1 MENDVKDTENLE
13 LEKQK
18 QELEKQKQELEKLT
32 QEKEQE
38 IIKEKRKY
46 IYIFLEIIKE
56 KRNYILLGIIIFL
69 FMLYPILSSITY
81 DEPSQAIKTAH
92 TKTILETLPDLI
104 SVLIKNNLDSHQQEI
119 SDLLSSS
126 KDKMYSKVDA
136 QIDNLFDP
144 IENNVDKFLD
154 WHYSLKGNYSE
165 LALFVA
171 KKLGLSVEDALF
183 NKLQEKFLGADYK
196 QRLKTMTDNISD
208 AFISLLRQ
216 HKKDTEKI
224 ATQGV
229 ADIPQVVE
237 SLKNI
242 DDQIEIDL
250 QLKVG
255 FAAAI
260 GATAGVG
267 AGALMEKLAPKL
279 VEKIGAKLGAKV
291 GAKFLAK
298 FGIAV
303 GGVLSTLGADVA
315 FNYIDEWLHR
325 DDFKK
330 EILNNINE
338 VKKNLKESYKTGFDN
353 SITKFSQGLQED
365 LKNIETISV
374 KAHIEKLKQTPE
386 ENNQK
391 KTINKKGLIF

>member
-1 MENDVKDTENLE
+1 MSVENDVKEDLE
-13 LEKQK
+13 QARPKL
-18 QELEKQKQELEKLT
+18 ELEKQKQELEKLT

-38 IIKEKRKY
+38 IKKKEGRKY
-46 IYIFLEIIKE
+46 IYI
-56 KRNYILLGIIIFL
+56 IIIIIIL

-92 TKTILETLPDLI
+92 TKTILEILPDPI
-104 SVLIKNNLDSHQQEI
+104 SDLIKNNLDSHQQEI

-208 AFISLLRQ
+208 AFISLLCQ

-242 DDQIEIDL
+242 DDQIERDL
-250 QLKVG
+250 QLKMG

-267 AGALMEKLAPKL
+267 AGKLMKRLVPKL
-279 VEKIGAKLGAKV
+279 VEKLGTKLGAK
-291 GAKFLAK
+291 FLVK

-303 GGVLSTLGADVA
+303 GGVLSTLGADA
-315 FNYIDEWLHR
+315 TFNYIDEWLHR
-325 DDFKK
+325 DEFKK

-353 SITKFSQGLQED
+353 SITKFSQEFQKD

-374 KAHIEKLKQTPE
+374 KAYVEKLK
-386 ENNQK
+386 
-391 KTINKKGLIF
+391 

>member
-1 MENDVKDTENLE
+1 MENDVKEDLE
-13 LEKQK
+13 QARPK

-38 IIKEKRKY
+38 IIKEERKY
-46 IYIFLEIIKE
+46 IYI
-56 KRNYILLGIIIFL
+56 IIIFL
-69 FMLYPILSSITY
+69 FMLYPILSSFTY
-81 DEPSQAIKTAH
+81 NEPSQAIKTAH
-92 TKTILETLPDLI
+92 TKTILEILPDPI
-104 SVLIKNNLDSHQQEI
+104 SDLIKNNLDSHQQEI

-136 QIDNLFDP
+136 QINNLFDP

-165 LALFVA
+165 IALFVA

-242 DDQIEIDL
+242 DDQTERDL
-250 QLKVG
+250 KLKIG
-255 FAAAI
+255 IAAAI
-260 GATAGVG
+260 GLTAGVG
-267 AGALMEKLAPKL
+267 AGKLIKRLVPKL
-279 VEKIGAKLGAKV
+279 VEKLGTKL

-338 VKKNLKESYKTGFDN
+338 VKKNLKESYKMGFDN

-374 KAHIEKLKQTPE
+374 KAYVEKLK
-386 ENNQK
+386 
-391 KTINKKGLIF
+391 

>member
-18 QELEKQKQELEKLT
+18 QELEKLT

-38 IIKEKRKY
+38 IKKKEERKY
-46 IYIFLEIIKE
+46 IYIFL
-56 KRNYILLGIIIFL
+56 GIIIFL
-69 FMLYPILSSITY
+69 FILYFTLSIFTY
-81 DEPSQAIKTAH
+81 NEPSQAIKTAH
-92 TKTILETLPDLI
+92 TKTILEIFPDPI
-104 SVLIKNNLDSHQQEI
+104 SDLIKNNLDSHQQEI

-165 LALFVA
+165 LALLVA

-216 HKKDTEKI
+216 HKKDIEKI

-242 DDQIEIDL
+242 DDRIERDL
-250 QLKVG
+250 QLKMG
-255 FAAAI
+255 FAVAI

-267 AGALMEKLAPKL
+267 AGKLMKRLAPKL
-279 VEKIGAKLGAKV
+279 VEKLGTKLGAKV

-338 VKKNLKESYKTGFDN
+338 MKKNLKESYKTGFDN
-353 SITKFSQGLQED
+353 SITKFSQEFQKD

-374 KAHIEKLKQTPE
+374 KAYVEKLK
-386 ENNQK
+386 
-391 KTINKKGLIF
+391 

>member
-1 MENDVKDTENLE
+1 MENDVKEDLE
-13 LEKQK
+13 QARPKL
-18 QELEKQKQELEKLT
+18 ELEKQKQELEKLT

-38 IIKEKRKY
+38 IKKKEGRKY
-46 IYIFLEIIKE
+46 IY
-56 KRNYILLGIIIFL
+56 IIIFL

-81 DEPSQAIKTAH
+81 NEPSQAIKTAH
-92 TKTILETLPDLI
+92 TKTILEILPDPI
-104 SVLIKNNLDSHQQEI
+104 SDLIKNNFDSHQQEI

-183 NKLQEKFLGADYK
+183 NKLQEKLLGADYK
-196 QRLKTMTDNISD
+196 QRLKTMIDNISD
-208 AFISLLRQ
+208 VFISLLRQ

-242 DDQIEIDL
+242 DDRIERDL
-250 QLKVG
+250 KLKMG

-260 GATAGVG
+260 GATAGMG
-267 AGALMEKLAPKL
+267 AGKLMKRLVPKL
-279 VEKIGAKLGAKV
+279 VEKLGTKLGAKV
-291 GAKFLAK
+291 GAKFLVK

-303 GGVLSTLGADVA
+303 GGVLSTLGTDVA
-315 FNYIDEWLHR
+315 FNYIDERLHR

-338 VKKNLKESYKTGFDN
+338 MKKNLKESYKISFDN
-353 SITKFSQGLQED
+353 SITKFSQEFQKD

-374 KAHIEKLKQTPE
+374 KTHMKKLNQTPK

-391 KTINKKGLIF
+391 NNQ

>member
-13 LEKQK
+13 QAKQK

-38 IIKEKRKY
+38 IKKKEERKY
-46 IYIFLEIIKE
+46 IYIFL
-56 KRNYILLGIIIFL
+56 GIIIFL
-69 FMLYPILSSITY
+69 FILYFTLSIFTY
-81 DEPSQAIKTAH
+81 NEPSQAIKTAH
-92 TKTILETLPDLI
+92 TKTILEIFPDLI
-104 SVLIKNNLDSHQQEI
+104 SDLIKNNLDSHQQEI

-196 QRLKTMTDNISD
+196 QRLQTMTDNISD
-208 AFISLLRQ
+208 AFISLLCQ

-229 ADIPQVVE
+229 ADIPQVME

-242 DDQIEIDL
+242 DDRTERDVE
-250 QLKVG
+250 LKMG

-279 VEKIGAKLGAKV
+279 VKKLGTKL

-298 FGIAV
+298 FG

-338 VKKNLKESYKTGFDN
+338 VKKNLKESYKMGFDN
-353 SITKFSQGLQED
+353 SITKFSQEFQKD

-374 KAHIEKLKQTPE
+374 KAHIEKLNQTLE

-391 KTINKKGLIF
+391 NNQ

>member
-1 MENDVKDTENLE
+1 MENDVKEDLE
-13 LEKQK
+13 QARPKL
-18 QELEKQKQELEKLT
+18 ELEKQKQELEKLT

-38 IIKEKRKY
+38 IKKKEGRKY
-46 IYIFLEIIKE
+46 IYI
-56 KRNYILLGIIIFL
+56 IIIIL

-92 TKTILETLPDLI
+92 TKTILEILPDPI
-104 SVLIKNNLDSHQQEI
+104 SDLIKNNLDSHQQEI

-144 IENNVDKFLD
+144 TENNVDKFLD

-165 LALFVA
+165 LALLTAKFVA

-242 DDQIEIDL
+242 DDRIERDL
-250 QLKVG
+250 KLKMG
-255 FAAAI
+255 FAASI
-260 GATAGVG
+260 GLTAGVG
-267 AGALMEKLAPKL
+267 AGKLMKSLIPKL
-279 VEKIGAKLGAKV
+279 VEKLGTKL

-303 GGVLSTLGADVA
+303 GGGVLSTLGADVA
-315 FNYIDEWLHR
+315 FNYIDEWLYR

-338 VKKNLKESYKTGFDN
+338 MKKNLKESYKISFDN
-353 SITKFSQGLQED
+353 GITKFSQEFQKD

-374 KAHIEKLKQTPE
+374 KAHMEKLNQTPK

-391 KTINKKGLIF
+391 NNQ

>member
-38 IIKEKRKY
+38 IKKKEERKY
-46 IYIFLEIIKE
+46 IYIF
-56 KRNYILLGIIIFL
+56 LGIIIFL

-81 DEPSQAIKTAH
+81 KEPSQAIKTAH
-92 TKTILETLPDLI
+92 TKTILEILPDLI
-104 SVLIKNNLDSHQQEI
+104 PDLIKNNLDSHQQEI

-165 LALFVA
+165 LALLVA

-229 ADIPQVVE
+229 AGIPQVAE

-242 DDQIEIDL
+242 DDQIERDL
-250 QLKVG
+250 QLKMG
-255 FAAAI
+255 FAVAI
-260 GATAGVG
+260 GATTGVG
-267 AGALMEKLAPKL
+267 AGKLMKRLAPKL
-279 VEKIGAKLGAKV
+279 VEKLGTKL

-303 GGVLSTLGADVA
+303 GGVLSTLGADA
-315 FNYIDEWLHR
+315 ALNYIDEWLHR

-338 VKKNLKESYKTGFDN
+338 VKKNLKESYKMGFDN

-374 KAHIEKLKQTPE
+374 KAHMEKLK
-386 ENNQK
+386 
-391 KTINKKGLIF
+391 

>member
-1 MENDVKDTENLE
+1 MENDVKEDLE
-13 LEKQK
+13 QARPK
-18 QELEKQKQELEKLT
+18 QELEKQKLELEKLT

-38 IIKEKRKY
+38 IIKEKREY
-46 IYIFLEIIKE
+46 IYIF
-56 KRNYILLGIIIFL
+56 LGIIIFL
-69 FMLYPILSSITY
+69 FILYFTLSIFTY
-81 DEPSQAIKTAH
+81 NEPSQAIKTAH
-92 TKTILETLPDLI
+92 TKTILEIFPDLI
-104 SVLIKNNLDSHQQEI
+104 SDLIKNNLDSHQQEI

-165 LALFVA
+165 LALLVA

-196 QRLKTMTDNISD
+196 QRLQTMTDNISD

-229 ADIPQVVE
+229 ADIPQVAE

-242 DDQIEIDL
+242 DDRTERDL
-250 QLKVG
+250 KLKMG

-260 GATAGVG
+260 GLTAGMG
-267 AGALMEKLAPKL
+267 AGVLMKRLAPNL
-279 VEKIGAKLGAKV
+279 VEKLGTKL

>member
-13 LEKQK
+13 QEKQK
-18 QELEKQKQELEKLT
+18 LDLEKQKQELEKLT

-38 IIKEKRKY
+38 IIKEKRN
-46 IYIFLEIIKE
+46 YIF
-56 KRNYILLGIIIFL
+56 LGIIIFL

-81 DEPSQAIKTAH
+81 NEPSQAIKTAH

-104 SVLIKNNLDSHQQEI
+104 PDLIKNNLDSHQQEI

-165 LALFVA
+165 LALLTAKFVA

-183 NKLQEKFLGADYK
+183 NKLQEKLLGADYK
-196 QRLKTMTDNISD
+196 QRLQTMTDNISN

-242 DDQIEIDL
+242 NDQIERDL
-250 QLKVG
+250 QLKMG

-267 AGALMEKLAPKL
+267 AGKLMKMLAPKL
-279 VEKIGAKLGAKV
+279 VEKLGTKLGAKV

-303 GGVLSTLGADVA
+303 GGGVLSTLGADVA

-338 VKKNLKESYKTGFDN
+338 AKKNLKESYKTGFDN
-353 SITKFSQGLQED
+353 SITKFSQEFQKG

-374 KAHIEKLKQTPE
+374 KAHVEKLNQTPK

-391 KTINKKGLIF
+391 INQ

>member
-1 MENDVKDTENLE
+1 MENDVKEDLE
-13 LEKQK
+13 QARP
-18 QELEKQKQELEKLT
+18 KQELEKLT

-38 IIKEKRKY
+38 IIKEKREY
-46 IYIFLEIIKE
+46 IYIFLEIIKK
-56 KRNYILLGIIIFL
+56 KRNYIFLGIIIFL
-69 FMLYPILSSITY
+69 FIFYIILSSITY
-81 DEPSQAIKTAH
+81 NEPSQSIKTAH

-104 SVLIKNNLDSHQQEI
+104 SDLIKNNLDSHQQEI
-119 SDLLSSS
+119 SDLLSSN

-165 LALFVA
+165 LALLTAKFVA

-183 NKLQEKFLGADYK
+183 NKLQEKLLGTDYK

-208 AFISLLRQ
+208 AFISLLHQ

-229 ADIPQVVE
+229 ADIPQVAE

-242 DDQIEIDL
+242 NDQIERDL
-250 QLKVG
+250 QLKMR

-260 GATAGVG
+260 GLTAGVG
-267 AGALMEKLAPKL
+267 AGKLMKRLVPKL
-279 VEKIGAKLGAKV
+279 VEKLGTKLGAKV

-338 VKKNLKESYKTGFDN
+338 MKKNLKESYKMGFDN
-353 SITKFSQGLQED
+353 SITKFSQEFQKD

-374 KAHIEKLKQTPE
+374 KAHVEKLK
-386 ENNQK
+386 
-391 KTINKKGLIF
+391 

>member
-1 MENDVKDTENLE
+1 MENDVKEDLE
-13 LEKQK
+13 QARPKL
-18 QELEKQKQELEKLT
+18 ELEKQKQELEKLT

-38 IIKEKRKY
+38 IKKKEGRKY
-46 IYIFLEIIKE
+46 IYI
-56 KRNYILLGIIIFL
+56 IIIIIL

-92 TKTILETLPDLI
+92 TKTILEILPDPI
-104 SVLIKNNLDSHQQEI
+104 SDLIKNNLDSHQQEI

-183 NKLQEKFLGADYK
+183 NKLQEKLLGADYK
-196 QRLKTMTDNISD
+196 QRLQTMTDNISD

-229 ADIPQVVE
+229 ADIPQVAE

-242 DDQIEIDL
+242 NDQIERDL
-250 QLKVG
+250 QLKMG

-267 AGALMEKLAPKL
+267 AGKLMKRLAPKL
-279 VEKIGAKLGAKV
+279 VEKIGTKLGAKV

-303 GGVLSTLGADVA
+303 GGVLPTLGADVA

-338 VKKNLKESYKTGFDN
+338 MKKNLKESYKISFDN
-353 SITKFSQGLQED
+353 STTKFSQEFQED

-374 KAHIEKLKQTPE
+374 KAHVEKLNQTPK

-391 KTINKKGLIF
+391 NNQ

>member
-38 IIKEKRKY
+38 IKKKEERKY
-46 IYIFLEIIKE
+46 IYIF
-56 KRNYILLGIIIFL
+56 LGIIIFL

-81 DEPSQAIKTAH
+81 KEPSQAIKTAH

-104 SVLIKNNLDSHQQEI
+104 SDLIKNNLDSHQQEI

-165 LALFVA
+165 LALLVA

-229 ADIPQVVE
+229 TDIPQVAE

-242 DDQIEIDL
+242 DDQIERDL
-250 QLKVG
+250 QLKMG
-255 FAAAI
+255 FAVAI
-260 GATAGVG
+260 GATTGVG
-267 AGALMEKLAPKL
+267 AGKLMKRLAPKL
-279 VEKIGAKLGAKV
+279 VEKLGAKL

-298 FGIAV
+298 FG
-303 GGVLSTLGADVA
+303 GGVLSTLGADAA

-338 VKKNLKESYKTGFDN
+338 VKKNLKESYKMGFDN

-374 KAHIEKLKQTPE
+374 KAHIEKLK
-386 ENNQK
+386 
-391 KTINKKGLIF
+391 

>member
-1 MENDVKDTENLE
+1 MENDVKDTENL
-13 LEKQK
+13 
-18 QELEKQKQELEKLT
+18 ELEKQKQELEKLT

-38 IIKEKRKY
+38 IIKEKREY
-46 IYIFLEIIKE
+46 IYIF
-56 KRNYILLGIIIFL
+56 LGIIIFL
-69 FMLYPILSSITY
+69 FILYFTLSIFTY
-81 DEPSQAIKTAH
+81 NEPNQAIKTAH

-104 SVLIKNNLDSHQQEI
+104 PDLIKNNLDSHQQEI

-165 LALFVA
+165 LALLVA

-208 AFISLLRQ
+208 ALISLLRQ

-242 DDQIEIDL
+242 DDQTERDL
-250 QLKVG
+250 ELKMG

-260 GATAGVG
+260 GATTGVG
-267 AGALMEKLAPKL
+267 AGKLMKRLVPKL
-279 VEKIGAKLGAKV
+279 VEKLGTKL

-338 VKKNLKESYKTGFDN
+338 VKKNLKESYKMGFDN
-353 SITKFSQGLQED
+353 SITKFSQEFQKD

-374 KAHIEKLKQTPE
+374 KAHIEKLNQTPK

-391 KTINKKGLIF
+391 NNQ

>member
-13 LEKQK
+13 QARPKL
-18 QELEKQKQELEKLT
+18 ELEKQKQELEKLT

-38 IIKEKRKY
+38 IKKKEERKY
-46 IYIFLEIIKE
+46 IYI
-56 KRNYILLGIIIFL
+56 IIIFL

-81 DEPSQAIKTAH
+81 DEPNQAIKTAH
-92 TKTILETLPDLI
+92 TKTILEILPDPI
-104 SVLIKNNLDSHQQEI
+104 SDLIKNNLDSHQQEI

-165 LALFVA
+165 PALFVA

-229 ADIPQVVE
+229 ADIPQVAE

-242 DDQIEIDL
+242 DDQIERDL
-250 QLKVG
+250 QLKMG

-260 GATAGVG
+260 GLTAGVG
-267 AGALMEKLAPKL
+267 AGKLIKRLVPKL
-279 VEKIGAKLGAKV
+279 VEKLGTKLGAK
-291 GAKFLAK
+291 FLVK

-303 GGVLSTLGADVA
+303 GGLSTLGADVA
-315 FNYIDEWLHR
+315 FNYIDEWLYR

-338 VKKNLKESYKTGFDN
+338 VKKKSERK
-353 SITKFSQGLQED
+353 LQ
-365 LKNIETISV
+365 N
-374 KAHIEKLKQTPE
+374 
-386 ENNQK
+386 
-391 KTINKKGLIF
+391 

>member
-1 MENDVKDTENLE
+1 MENDVKEALE
-13 LEKQK
+13 QARL
-18 QELEKQKQELEKLT
+18 KQELEKLT

-38 IIKEKRKY
+38 IKKKEGRKY
-46 IYIFLEIIKE
+46 IYI
-56 KRNYILLGIIIFL
+56 IIIIL

-104 SVLIKNNLDSHQQEI
+104 SDLIKNNLDSHQQEI

-183 NKLQEKFLGADYK
+183 NKLQEKLLGADYK
-196 QRLKTMTDNISD
+196 QRLQTMTDNISD

-229 ADIPQVVE
+229 ADISQVVE

-242 DDQIEIDL
+242 DDRTERDL
-250 QLKVG
+250 KLKMG

-267 AGALMEKLAPKL
+267 AGKLMKRLVPKL
-279 VEKIGAKLGAKV
+279 VEKLGTKL

-303 GGVLSTLGADVA
+303 GGGVLSTLGADVA
-315 FNYIDEWLHR
+315 LNYIDEWLHR
-325 DDFKK
+325 DEFKK

-338 VKKNLKESYKTGFDN
+338 MKKNLKESYKISFDN
-353 SITKFSQGLQED
+353 SITKFSQEFQKD

-374 KAHIEKLKQTPE
+374 KAYVEKLK
-386 ENNQK
+386 
-391 KTINKKGLIF
+391 

>member
-1 MENDVKDTENLE
+1 MENDVKEDLE
-13 LEKQK
+13 QARPKL
-18 QELEKQKQELEKLT
+18 ELEKQKQELEKLT

-38 IIKEKRKY
+38 IIKEKREY
-46 IYIFLEIIKE
+46 IYIFLEIIKK

-81 DEPSQAIKTAH
+81 DEPSQAIKTTH
-92 TKTILETLPDLI
+92 TKTILEILPDPISDLI
-104 SVLIKNNLDSHQQEI
+104 ENNLDSHQQEI

-229 ADIPQVVE
+229 AGIPQVVE

-242 DDQIEIDL
+242 DDRIERDL
-250 QLKVG
+250 KLKMG

-267 AGALMEKLAPKL
+267 AGKLMKRLVPKL
-279 VEKIGAKLGAKV
+279 VEKLGTKLGAKV

-303 GGVLSTLGADVA
+303 GGVLSTLGVDVA
-315 FNYIDEWLHR
+315 FNYIDEWLYR

-338 VKKNLKESYKTGFDN
+338 MKKNLKESYKMGFDN
-353 SITKFSQGLQED
+353 SITKFSQEFQKD

-374 KAHIEKLKQTPE
+374 KVHVEKLK
-386 ENNQK
+386 
-391 KTINKKGLIF
+391 

>member
-1 MENDVKDTENLE
+1 MLKSFIGYQNILGVSVENDVKEDLE
-13 LEKQK
+13 QARP
-18 QELEKQKQELEKLT
+18 KQELEKLT
-32 QEKEQE
+32 QEKEEE
-38 IIKEKRKY
+38 IKRKY
-46 IYIFLEIIKE
+46 IYIFSEIIKE
-56 KRNYILLGIIIFL
+56 KINYILLGIIIFL

-81 DEPSQAIKTAH
+81 NEPSQAIKTAH
-92 TKTILETLPDLI
+92 TKTILEILPDPI
-104 SVLIKNNLDSHQQEI
+104 PDLIKNNLDSHQQEI

-165 LALFVA
+165 LALLVA

-229 ADIPQVVE
+229 AGIPQVVE

-242 DDQIEIDL
+242 DDQIERDL
-250 QLKVG
+250 QLKMG

-279 VEKIGAKLGAKV
+279 VEKLGAKL

-298 FGIAV
+298 FG
-303 GGVLSTLGADVA
+303 GGVLSTLGADAA

-338 VKKNLKESYKTGFDN
+338 VKKNLKESYKMGFDN

-374 KAHIEKLKQTPE
+374 KVHMEKLK
-386 ENNQK
+386 
-391 KTINKKGLIF
+391 

>member
-1 MENDVKDTENLE
+1 MENDVKEDLE
-13 LEKQK
+13 QARPKL
-18 QELEKQKQELEKLT
+18 ELEKQKQELEKLT

-38 IIKEKRKY
+38 IKKKEGRKY
-46 IYIFLEIIKE
+46 IYI
-56 KRNYILLGIIIFL
+56 IIIIL

-81 DEPSQAIKTAH
+81 DEPNQAIKTAH
-92 TKTILETLPDLI
+92 TKTILEILPDPI
-104 SVLIKNNLDSHQQEI
+104 SDLIKNNLDSHQQEI

-183 NKLQEKFLGADYK
+183 NKLQEKLLGADYK

-208 AFISLLRQ
+208 AFISLLHQ

-242 DDQIEIDL
+242 DDRTERDL
-250 QLKVG
+250 KLKMG
-255 FAAAI
+255 FVASI

-267 AGALMEKLAPKL
+267 AGKLMKRLVPKL
-279 VEKIGAKLGAKV
+279 VEKLGTKLGAKV

-315 FNYIDEWLHR
+315 LNYIDEWLHR

-338 VKKNLKESYKTGFDN
+338 AKKNLKESYKISFDN
-353 SITKFSQGLQED
+353 SITKFSQGLQKD
-365 LKNIETISV
+365 LKNIEIISV
-374 KAHIEKLKQTPE
+374 GAHINKLK
-386 ENNQK
+386 
-391 KTINKKGLIF
+391 

>member
-1 MENDVKDTENLE
+1 MENDVKEDL
-13 LEKQK
+13 
-18 QELEKQKQELEKLT
+18 ELEKQKQELEKLT

-38 IIKEKRKY
+38 IKKNKEGRKY
-46 IYIFLEIIKE
+46 IYI
-56 KRNYILLGIIIFL
+56 IIIIIIL
-69 FMLYPILSSITY
+69 FMLYPILSIFTY
-81 DEPSQAIKTAH
+81 NEPSQAIKTAH
-92 TKTILETLPDLI
+92 TKTILEILPDPI
-104 SVLIKNNLDSHQQEI
+104 SDLIKNNLDSHQQEI

-144 IENNVDKFLD
+144 IEHNVDKFLD

-165 LALFVA
+165 LAFFVA

-183 NKLQEKFLGADYK
+183 NKLQEKLLGADYK

-208 AFISLLRQ
+208 AFISLLCQ

-242 DDQIEIDL
+242 DDRIERDL
-250 QLKVG
+250 KLKMG
-255 FAAAI
+255 FAAEI

-267 AGALMEKLAPKL
+267 AGKLMKRLVPKL
-279 VEKIGAKLGAKV
+279 VEKLGTKLGAKV

-303 GGVLSTLGADVA
+303 GGGVLSTLGADVA
-315 FNYIDEWLHR
+315 LNYIDEWLHR

-338 VKKNLKESYKTGFDN
+338 MKKNLKESYKMGFDN

-365 LKNIETISV
+365 LKNAETISV
-374 KAHIEKLKQTPE
+374 KAYVEKLK
-386 ENNQK
+386 
-391 KTINKKGLIF
+391 

>member
-1 MENDVKDTENLE
+1 MENDVKDTEKQE

-38 IIKEKRKY
+38 IKKKEERKY
-46 IYIFLEIIKE
+46 IF
-56 KRNYILLGIIIFL
+56 LGIIIFL
-69 FMLYPILSSITY
+69 FILYFTLSIFKY
-81 DEPSQAIKTAH
+81 NEPSQAIKTAH
-92 TKTILETLPDLI
+92 TKTILEIFPDLI
-104 SVLIKNNLDSHQQEI
+104 SDLIKNNLDSHQQEI

-208 AFISLLRQ
+208 AFISLLCQ

-229 ADIPQVVE
+229 ADIPQVAE

-242 DDQIEIDL
+242 DDQIERDL
-250 QLKVG
+250 QLKMG

-260 GATAGVG
+260 GLTAGVG
-267 AGALMEKLAPKL
+267 AGKLIKRLVPKL
-279 VEKIGAKLGAKV
+279 VEKLGTKLGAK
-291 GAKFLAK
+291 FLVK

-303 GGVLSTLGADVA
+303 GGLSTLGADVA
-315 FNYIDEWLHR
+315 FNYIDEWLYR

-338 VKKNLKESYKTGFDN
+338 VKKNLKESYKISFDN
-353 SITKFSQGLQED
+353 SITKFSQEFQKD

-374 KAHIEKLKQTPE
+374 KAYVEKLK
-386 ENNQK
+386 
-391 KTINKKGLIF
+391 

>member
-1 MENDVKDTENLE
+1 MSVENDVKEDLE
-13 LEKQK
+13 QARPKL
-18 QELEKQKQELEKLT
+18 ELEKQKQELEKLT

-38 IIKEKRKY
+38 IKKKEGRKY
-46 IYIFLEIIKE
+46 IYI
-56 KRNYILLGIIIFL
+56 IIIIL

-92 TKTILETLPDLI
+92 TKTILEILPDPI
-104 SVLIKNNLDSHQQEI
+104 SDLIKNNLDSHQQEI

-144 IENNVDKFLD
+144 TENNVDKFLD

-165 LALFVA
+165 LALLTAKFVA

-242 DDQIEIDL
+242 DDRIERDL
-250 QLKVG
+250 KLKMG
-255 FAAAI
+255 FAASI
-260 GATAGVG
+260 GLTAGVG
-267 AGALMEKLAPKL
+267 AGKLMKSLIPKL
-279 VEKIGAKLGAKV
+279 VEKLGTKL

-303 GGVLSTLGADVA
+303 GGGVLSTLGADVA
-315 FNYIDEWLHR
+315 FNYIDEWLYR

-338 VKKNLKESYKTGFDN
+338 MKKNLKESYKISFDN
-353 SITKFSQGLQED
+353 GITKFSQEFQKD

-374 KAHIEKLKQTPE
+374 KAHMEKLNQTPK

-391 KTINKKGLIF
+391 NNQ

>member
-18 QELEKQKQELEKLT
+18 QELEKLT

-38 IIKEKRKY
+38 IKKREGRKY
-46 IYIFLEIIKE
+46 IYI
-56 KRNYILLGIIIFL
+56 IIIIL
-69 FMLYPILSSITY
+69 FMLYPVLSSFTY
-81 DEPSQAIKTAH
+81 NEPSQAIKTAH
-92 TKTILETLPDLI
+92 TKTILEILPDLI
-104 SVLIKNNLDSHQQEI
+104 SDLIKNNLDSHQQEI

-126 KDKMYSKVDA
+126 KDKMYSKVDS

-165 LALFVA
+165 LVLLIA

-183 NKLQEKFLGADYK
+183 NKLQEKLLGADYK
-196 QRLKTMTDNISD
+196 QRLQTMTDNISN
-208 AFISLLRQ
+208 AFISLLCQ

-229 ADIPQVVE
+229 ADIPQVAE

-242 DDQIEIDL
+242 NDQIERDL
-250 QLKVG
+250 QLKMG

-267 AGALMEKLAPKL
+267 AGALMKRLVPKL
-279 VEKIGAKLGAKV
+279 VEKLGTKL

-303 GGVLSTLGADVA
+303 GGGVLSTLGADAA
-315 FNYIDEWLHR
+315 FNYIDEWLYR

-338 VKKNLKESYKTGFDN
+338 VKKNLKESYKISFDN

-374 KAHIEKLKQTPE
+374 KAYVEKLK
-386 ENNQK
+386 
-391 KTINKKGLIF
+391 

>member
-1 MENDVKDTENLE
+1 MENDVKEDLE
-13 LEKQK
+13 QARPKL
-18 QELEKQKQELEKLT
+18 ELEKQKQELEKLT

-38 IIKEKRKY
+38 IKKNKEGRKY
-46 IYIFLEIIKE
+46 IYIFSEIIKE
-56 KRNYILLGIIIFL
+56 ERKYICIIIFL
-69 FMLYPILSSITY
+69 FMLYPILSSFPY
-81 DEPSQAIKTAH
+81 NEPSQAIKTAH
-92 TKTILETLPDLI
+92 TKTILEILPDPT
-104 SVLIKNNLDSHQQEI
+104 SDLIKNNLDSHQQEI

-196 QRLKTMTDNISD
+196 QRLQTMTDNISD

-242 DDQIEIDL
+242 DDRTERDL
-250 QLKVG
+250 KLKMG

-260 GATAGVG
+260 GATAGMG
-267 AGALMEKLAPKL
+267 AGKLMKRLVPKL
-279 VEKIGAKLGAKV
+279 VEKLGTKLGAK
-291 GAKFLAK
+291 FLVK

-303 GGVLSTLGADVA
+303 GGVLPTLGADVA
-315 FNYIDEWLHR
+315 FNYIDEWLYR

-338 VKKNLKESYKTGFDN
+338 MKKNLKESYKISFDN
-353 SITKFSQGLQED
+353 SITKFSQEFQKD

-374 KAHIEKLKQTPE
+374 QAHVEKLK
-386 ENNQK
+386 
-391 KTINKKGLIF
+391 

>member
-1 MENDVKDTENLE
+1 MENDVKEELE

-18 QELEKQKQELEKLT
+18 LELEKQKQELEKLT

-38 IIKEKRKY
+38 IKKNKEGRKY
-46 IYIFLEIIKE
+46 IYI
-56 KRNYILLGIIIFL
+56 IIIIL

-92 TKTILETLPDLI
+92 TKTILEILPDPI
-104 SVLIKNNLDSHQQEI
+104 SDLIKNNLDSHQQEI

-208 AFISLLRQ
+208 AFISLLCQ

-242 DDQIEIDL
+242 DDRTERDL
-250 QLKVG
+250 KLKMG

-260 GATAGVG
+260 GATAGVSG
-267 AGALMEKLAPKL
+267 LAIMAKLTPKL
-279 VEKIGAKLGAKV
+279 VAKIGAKLGAKV
-291 GAKFLAK
+291 GGKFLAK
-298 FGIAV
+298 IGTTLSGSWTCGPFAPACAITLWFGSDAAIN
-303 GGVLSTLGADVA
+303 
-315 FNYIDEWLHR
+315 FIDERLHR
-325 DDFKK
+325 DKFKE
-330 EILNNINE
+330 EILNNINK
-338 VKKNLKESYKTGFDN
+338 VKENLKNSYKQQFNDSFVKISQELQESYKNAPVVEKKTIKEHID
-353 SITKFSQGLQED
+353 D
-365 LKNIETISV
+365 LN
-374 KAHIEKLKQTPE
+374 QTPE
-386 ENNQK
+386 ENNQ
-391 KTINKKGLIF
+391 

>member
-1 MENDVKDTENLE
+1 MENDVKEDLE
-13 LEKQK
+13 QAKP
-18 QELEKQKQELEKLT
+18 KQELEKLT

-38 IIKEKRKY
+38 IKKKEGRKY
-46 IYIFLEIIKE
+46 IYI
-56 KRNYILLGIIIFL
+56 IIIIIL

-92 TKTILETLPDLI
+92 TKTILEILPDPI
-104 SVLIKNNLDSHQQEI
+104 SDLIKNNLDSHQQEI

-136 QIDNLFDP
+136 QIDNFFDP

-183 NKLQEKFLGADYK
+183 NKLQEKLLGADYK
-196 QRLKTMTDNISD
+196 QRLQTMTDNISD
-208 AFISLLRQ
+208 AFIGLLRQ

-242 DDQIEIDL
+242 DDRTERDL
-250 QLKVG
+250 KLKMG

-267 AGALMEKLAPKL
+267 AGKLMKRLVPKL
-279 VEKIGAKLGAKV
+279 VEKLGTKL

-298 FGIAV
+298 FGI
-303 GGVLSTLGADVA
+303 GVLSTLGADVA
-315 FNYIDEWLHR
+315 FNYIDEWLYR

-338 VKKNLKESYKTGFDN
+338 MKKNLKESYKISFDN
-353 SITKFSQGLQED
+353 SITKFSQEFQKD

-374 KAHIEKLKQTPE
+374 KAYVEKLK
-386 ENNQK
+386 
-391 KTINKKGLIF
+391 

>member
-1 MENDVKDTENLE
+1 
-13 LEKQK
+13 
-18 QELEKQKQELEKLT
+18 
-32 QEKEQE
+32 
-38 IIKEKRKY
+38 
-46 IYIFLEIIKE
+46 
-56 KRNYILLGIIIFL
+56 
-69 FMLYPILSSITY
+69 MLYPILSSITY

-92 TKTILETLPDLI
+92 TKTILEILPDPI
-104 SVLIKNNLDSHQQEI
+104 SDLIKNNLDSHQQEI

-165 LALFVA
+165 LALLVA

-196 QRLKTMTDNISD
+196 QRLKTMTDNISN

-229 ADIPQVVE
+229 ADIPQVAE

-242 DDQIEIDL
+242 DDQIERDL
-250 QLKVG
+250 QLKMG

-267 AGALMEKLAPKL
+267 AGKLMERLAPKL
-279 VEKIGAKLGAKV
+279 VEKLGTKL

-315 FNYIDEWLHR
+315 FNYIDEWLRR

-338 VKKNLKESYKTGFDN
+338 MKKNLKESYKISFDN
-353 SITKFSQGLQED
+353 GITKFSQEFQKD

-374 KAHIEKLKQTPE
+374 KAYVEKLK
-386 ENNQK
+386 
-391 KTINKKGLIF
+391 

>member
-1 MENDVKDTENLE
+1 MLKSFIVYQNILGVSVENDVKEDLE
-13 LEKQK
+13 QARPKL
-18 QELEKQKQELEKLT
+18 ELEKQKQELEKLT

-38 IIKEKRKY
+38 IKKKEGRKY
-46 IYIFLEIIKE
+46 IC
-56 KRNYILLGIIIFL
+56 IIIFL

-92 TKTILETLPDLI
+92 TKTILEILPDPI
-104 SVLIKNNLDSHQQEI
+104 SDLIKNNLDSHQQEI

-208 AFISLLRQ
+208 AFISLLHQ

-242 DDQIEIDL
+242 DDRTERDL
-250 QLKVG
+250 KLKMG

-267 AGALMEKLAPKL
+267 AGKLMKRLVPKL
-279 VEKIGAKLGAKV
+279 VEKLGTKL

-303 GGVLSTLGADVA
+303 GGVLPTLGADVA

-330 EILNNINE
+330 EILNSINE
-338 VKKNLKESYKTGFDN
+338 MKKNLKESYKISFDN
-353 SITKFSQGLQED
+353 SITKFSQEFQKD

-374 KAHIEKLKQTPE
+374 KAYVEKLK
-386 ENNQK
+386 
-391 KTINKKGLIF
+391 

>member
-1 MENDVKDTENLE
+1 MENDVKEDLE
-13 LEKQK
+13 QAKQK

-38 IIKEKRKY
+38 IKKKEGRKY
-46 IYIFLEIIKE
+46 IYI
-56 KRNYILLGIIIFL
+56 IIIIIL
-69 FMLYPILSSITY
+69 FMLYPILSIITY
-81 DEPSQAIKTAH
+81 NEPSQAIKTAH
-92 TKTILETLPDLI
+92 TKTILEILPDLI
-104 SVLIKNNLDSHQQEI
+104 SDLIKNNLDSHQQEI

-165 LALFVA
+165 LALLTAKLAA

-242 DDQIEIDL
+242 DDRTERDL
-250 QLKVG
+250 KLKMG

-260 GATAGVG
+260 GLTAGVG
-267 AGALMEKLAPKL
+267 AGKLMKRLVPKL
-279 VEKIGAKLGAKV
+279 VEKLGTKL

-298 FGIAV
+298 FGIVV

-338 VKKNLKESYKTGFDN
+338 MKK
-353 SITKFSQGLQED
+353 I
-365 LKNIETISV
+365 
-374 KAHIEKLKQTPE
+374 
-386 ENNQK
+386 
-391 KTINKKGLIF
+391 

>member
-1 MENDVKDTENLE
+1 MENDVKEDLE
-13 LEKQK
+13 QARPKLK
-18 QELEKQKQELEKLT
+18 LEKLT

-38 IIKEKRKY
+38 IKKKERRKY
-46 IYIFLEIIKE
+46 INIFLGIIKE
-56 KRNYILLGIIIFL
+56 KRDYIFLGIIIFL

-92 TKTILETLPDLI
+92 TKTILEILPDPI
-104 SVLIKNNLDSHQQEI
+104 SDLIKNNLDSHQQEI

-165 LALFVA
+165 LALFAA

-242 DDQIEIDL
+242 DDRIERDL
-250 QLKVG
+250 KLKMG
-255 FAAAI
+255 FAVAI

-267 AGALMEKLAPKL
+267 AGKLMKRLAPKL
-279 VEKIGAKLGAKV
+279 VEKLGTKL

-303 GGVLSTLGADVA
+303 GGGVLSTLGADVA
-315 FNYIDEWLHR
+315 LNYIDEWLHR
-325 DDFKK
+325 DEFKK

-338 VKKNLKESYKTGFDN
+338 MKKNLKESYKISFDN
-353 SITKFSQGLQED
+353 SITKFSQEFQKD

-374 KAHIEKLKQTPE
+374 KAYVEKLK
-386 ENNQK
+386 
-391 KTINKKGLIF
+391 

>member
-1 MENDVKDTENLE
+1 MENDVKEDL
-13 LEKQK
+13 KQARPK
-18 QELEKQKQELEKLT
+18 LELEKQKQELEKLT

-38 IIKEKRKY
+38 IKKKEERKY
-46 IYIFLEIIKE
+46 IYI
-56 KRNYILLGIIIFL
+56 IIIFL

-92 TKTILETLPDLI
+92 TKTILEILPDPI
-104 SVLIKNNLDSHQQEI
+104 SDLIKNNLDSHQQEI

-165 LALFVA
+165 LALLVA

-183 NKLQEKFLGADYK
+183 NKLQEKLLGADYK
-196 QRLKTMTDNISD
+196 QRLQTMTDNISD
-208 AFISLLRQ
+208 AFISLLHQR
-216 HKKDTEKI
+216 KKDTEKI

-242 DDQIEIDL
+242 DDRTERDL
-250 QLKVG
+250 KLKMG

-267 AGALMEKLAPKL
+267 AGKLMKKLAPKL
-279 VEKIGAKLGAKV
+279 VEKLGTKL

-303 GGVLSTLGADVA
+303 GGGVLSTLGADVA
-315 FNYIDEWLHR
+315 FNYIDEWLHK

-338 VKKNLKESYKTGFDN
+338 MKKNLKESYKMGFDN

-365 LKNIETISV
+365 LKNAETISV
-374 KAHIEKLKQTPE
+374 KAHIEKLKQTPK

-391 KTINKKGLIF
+391 NNQ

>member
-1 MENDVKDTENLE
+1 M
-13 LEKQK
+13 
-18 QELEKQKQELEKLT
+18 
-32 QEKEQE
+32 
-38 IIKEKRKY
+38 
-46 IYIFLEIIKE
+46 
-56 KRNYILLGIIIFL
+56 
-69 FMLYPILSSITY
+69 
-81 DEPSQAIKTAH
+81 H
-92 TKTILETLPDLI
+92 
-104 SVLIKNNLDSHQQEI
+104 
-119 SDLLSSS
+119 
-126 KDKMYSKVDA
+126 SKVDA

-165 LALFVA
+165 FALFVA
-171 KKLGLSVEDALF
+171 KKIGLSAEDALF
-183 NKLQEKFLGADYK
+183 NKLQEKLLGADYK

-229 ADIPQVVE
+229 AGIPQVAE

-242 DDQIEIDL
+242 DDRIERDL
-250 QLKVG
+250 NLKMG
-255 FAAAI
+255 FAATI
-260 GATAGVG
+260 GATASVH
-267 AGALMEKLAPKL
+267 ASALMKRLAPKL
-279 VEKIGAKLGAKV
+279 VKRLGTKL

-303 GGVLSTLGADVA
+303 GGVLSALGADVA

-325 DDFKK
+325 NDFKK

-338 VKKNLKESYKTGFDN
+338 VKKYLKESYKMGFDN
-353 SITKFSQGLQED
+353 SITKFSQELQED

-374 KAHIEKLKQTPE
+374 KVHV
-386 ENNQK
+386 ENSTKPQK
-391 KTINKKGLIF
+391 RTTKRTINKRVVDLLETA

>member
-1 MENDVKDTENLE
+1 MENDVKEDL
-13 LEKQK
+13 KQARPK
-18 QELEKQKQELEKLT
+18 LELEKQKQELEKLT

-38 IIKEKRKY
+38 IKKKEGRKY
-46 IYIFLEIIKE
+46 I
-56 KRNYILLGIIIFL
+56 NIIIFL
-69 FMLYPILSSITY
+69 FMLYPILSSFTY
-81 DEPSQAIKTAH
+81 NEPSQAIKTAH
-92 TKTILETLPDLI
+92 TKTILEILPDPI
-104 SVLIKNNLDSHQQEI
+104 SDLIKNNLDSHQQEI

-183 NKLQEKFLGADYK
+183 NKLQEKLLGADYK
-196 QRLKTMTDNISD
+196 QRLQTMTDNISD

-242 DDQIEIDL
+242 DDRTERDL
-250 QLKVG
+250 KLKMR

-260 GATAGVG
+260 GLTAGVG
-267 AGALMEKLAPKL
+267 AGKLMKRLVPKL
-279 VEKIGAKLGAKV
+279 VEKLGTKLGAKV

-303 GGVLSTLGADVA
+303 GGGVLSTLGADVA

-353 SITKFSQGLQED
+353 SITKFSQEFQKD

-374 KAHIEKLKQTPE
+374 KAHVEKLK
-386 ENNQK
+386 
-391 KTINKKGLIF
+391 

>member
-1 MENDVKDTENLE
+1 MENDVKEDLE
-13 LEKQK
+13 QARP
-18 QELEKQKQELEKLT
+18 KQELEKLT

-38 IIKEKRKY
+38 IIKEERKY
-46 IYIFLEIIKE
+46 IC
-56 KRNYILLGIIIFL
+56 IIIVL
-69 FMLYPILSSITY
+69 FILYIILSSITY
-81 DEPSQAIKTAH
+81 NEPSQAIKTAH
-92 TKTILETLPDLI
+92 TKTILEILPDPI
-104 SVLIKNNLDSHQQEI
+104 SDLIKNNLDSHQQEI

-165 LALFVA
+165 LALLTAKFVA

-242 DDQIEIDL
+242 DDRTERDL
-250 QLKVG
+250 KLKMR

-260 GATAGVG
+260 GLTAGVG
-267 AGALMEKLAPKL
+267 AGKLMKRLVPKL
-279 VEKIGAKLGAKV
+279 VEKLGTKL

-315 FNYIDEWLHR
+315 LNYIDEWLHR

-338 VKKNLKESYKTGFDN
+338 MKKNLKESYKISFDN
-353 SITKFSQGLQED
+353 SITKFSQEFQKG

-374 KAHIEKLKQTPE
+374 KAYVEKLK
-386 ENNQK
+386 
-391 KTINKKGLIF
+391 

>member
-1 MENDVKDTENLE
+1 MENDVKDTENL
-13 LEKQK
+13 
-18 QELEKQKQELEKLT
+18 ELEKQKQELEKLT

-38 IIKEKRKY
+38 IIKEKREY
-46 IYIFLEIIKE
+46 IYIF
-56 KRNYILLGIIIFL
+56 LGIIIFL
-69 FMLYPILSSITY
+69 FILYFTLSIFTY
-81 DEPSQAIKTAH
+81 NEPSQAIKTAH
-92 TKTILETLPDLI
+92 TKTILEIFPDLI
-104 SVLIKNNLDSHQQEI
+104 SDLIKNNLDSHQQEI

-165 LALFVA
+165 LVLLTAKFVA

-183 NKLQEKFLGADYK
+183 NKLQEKLLGADYK

-229 ADIPQVVE
+229 ADIPQVAE

-242 DDQIEIDL
+242 DDQIERDL
-250 QLKVG
+250 KLKMG
-255 FAAAI
+255 FAATI
-260 GATAGVG
+260 GLTAGVG
-267 AGALMEKLAPKL
+267 AGKLMKRLVPKL
-279 VEKIGAKLGAKV
+279 VEKLGTKL

-303 GGVLSTLGADVA
+303 GGVLPTLGADVA

-338 VKKNLKESYKTGFDN
+338 MKKNLKESYKMGFDN
-353 SITKFSQGLQED
+353 SITKFSQEFQKD

-374 KAHIEKLKQTPE
+374 KAYVEKLK
-386 ENNQK
+386 
-391 KTINKKGLIF
+391 

>member
-1 MENDVKDTENLE
+1 MINT
-13 LEKQK
+13 
-18 QELEKQKQELEKLT
+18 
-32 QEKEQE
+32 
-38 IIKEKRKY
+38 
-46 IYIFLEIIKE
+46 
-56 KRNYILLGIIIFL
+56 
-69 FMLYPILSSITY
+69 
-81 DEPSQAIKTAH
+81 
-92 TKTILETLPDLI
+92 
-104 SVLIKNNLDSHQQEI
+104 
-119 SDLLSSS
+119 
-126 KDKMYSKVDA
+126 
-136 QIDNLFDP
+136 QIDGFFDLV
-144 IENNVDKFLD
+144 ENNVDKFLD

-165 LALFVA
+165 LALLVA

-183 NKLQEKFLGADYK
+183 NKLQEKLLGADYK

-208 AFISLLRQ
+208 AFISLLCQ

-242 DDQIEIDL
+242 DDRIERDL
-250 QLKVG
+250 KLKMG

-267 AGALMEKLAPKL
+267 AGKLMKRLVPKL
-279 VEKIGAKLGAKV
+279 VEKLGAKLGAK
-291 GAKFLAK
+291 FLVK

-315 FNYIDEWLHR
+315 FNYIDEWLYR

-338 VKKNLKESYKTGFDN
+338 MKENLKNSYKQQFND
-353 SITKFSQGLQED
+353 SFVK
-365 LKNIETISV
+365 IS
-374 KAHIEKLKQTPE
+374 
-386 ENNQK
+386 
-391 KTINKKGLIF
+391 

>member
-1 MENDVKDTENLE
+1 MENDVKEDLE
-13 LEKQK
+13 QARPK
-18 QELEKQKQELEKLT
+18 QELEKQKLELEKLT

-38 IIKEKRKY
+38 IIKEKREY
-46 IYIFLEIIKE
+46 IYIF
-56 KRNYILLGIIIFL
+56 LGIIIFL
-69 FMLYPILSSITY
+69 FILYFTLSIFTY
-81 DEPSQAIKTAH
+81 NEPSQAIKTAH
-92 TKTILETLPDLI
+92 TKTILEIFPDLI
-104 SVLIKNNLDSHQQEI
+104 SDLIKNNLDSHQQEI

-165 LALFVA
+165 LALLVA

-196 QRLKTMTDNISD
+196 QRLQTMTDNISD

-229 ADIPQVVE
+229 ADIPQVAE

-242 DDQIEIDL
+242 DDRTERDL
-250 QLKVG
+250 KLKMG

-260 GATAGVG
+260 GLTAGMG
-267 AGALMEKLAPKL
+267 AGALMKRLAPNL
-279 VEKIGAKLGAKV
+279 VEKLGTKL